1 MVLSILFFSPSRIKY
16 HWRFCQ
22 RYPWHF
28 CQWYHFLESF
38 SPRIKYYWRFC
49 QWYHF
54 LESFFV
60 NDIIDG
66 DEIIADL
73 SVKDGPEVDLKV
85 GPQVLKLED
94 MSKNYNDIEVEFTSL
109 DFDELDEIE
118 EKNITG
124 LDSL

>member
-1 MVLSILFFSPSRIKY
+1 MDGNT
-16 HWRFCQ
+16 
-22 RYPWHF
+22 
-28 CQWYHFLESF
+28 WYHFLESF

-118 EKNITG
+118 EKKITG

>member
-1 MVLSILFFSPSRIKY
+1 MKKLVIILPFIILGCDIPSGQSTSCYGSNFITKITGS
-16 HWRFCQ
+16 
-22 RYPWHF
+22 
-28 CQWYHFLESF
+28 L
-38 SPRIKYYWRFC
+38 
-49 QWYHF
+49 
-54 LESFFV
+54 FV

-73 SVKDGPEVDLKV
+73 SVKYGPEVDLKV

-94 MSKNYNDIEVEFTSL
+94 ISKNYNDIEVEFISL

-118 EKNITG
+118 EKKITG